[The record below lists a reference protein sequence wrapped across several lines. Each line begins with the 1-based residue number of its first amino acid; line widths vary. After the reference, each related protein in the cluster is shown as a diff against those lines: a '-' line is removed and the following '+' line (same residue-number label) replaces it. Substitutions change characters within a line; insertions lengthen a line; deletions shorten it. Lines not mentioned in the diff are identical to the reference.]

1 MASHVCYCICEYATQ
16 EADHRTAALLGLVKG
31 GGPLGLGELSLRVGP
46 GLLFPREALINYLRA
61 VGA

>member
-1 MASHVCYCICEYATQ
+1 MCICEYATQ

-31 GGPLGLGELSLRVGP
+31 GGPLGLGELSLYVCVCVC
-46 GLLFPREALINYLRA
+46 GLLFPREALVNYLRA